1 MLPERESRATE
12 AIAYIKETLECQGML
27 SSDLALCSR
36 YETALGETRLFCPWE
51 SELKGCRMYFD
62 ICVCVRRDV
71 SRLLPSHR
79 SAKSDK
85 KKRDG

>member
-1 MLPERESRATE
+1 MLPVKELRATE
-12 AIAYIKETLECQGML
+12 AIAYIKETLECQGRL

-36 YETALGETRLFCPWE
+36 YETALGKTSVFCPWE
-51 SELKGCRMYFD
+51 SELKGRRMFFD
-62 ICVCVRRDV
+62 SCVCVRRDV